1 MFGFLHYYFDGCGS
15 VKCFYGVLDFLVLCC
30 WFTFGVRWEGG
41 NNLRLGVAVVQ
52 VGESRFF
59 GVVFYRLWV

>member
-1 MFGFLHYYFDGCGS
+1 MVVVVLNVFTVSLISWCCVVGLLL
-15 VKCFYGVLDFLVLCC
+15 GVM
-30 WFTFGVRWEGG
+30 WEGG
-41 NNLRLGVAVVQ
+41 NSLRLGVAMVQ